1 MSISTVKSW
10 PNMTSR
16 EEVRFLADLVFKRSS
31 GDHTLVTVQDHNGGT
46 TRFAN
51 NQVIQ
56 NVNTRRGT
64 LTVMV
69 ACGRRHGEA
78 STSDFT
84 AGAALE
90 TLNRAERI
98 ARVSPEDE
106 EFLPP
111 PLPQRY
117 PIVNTFLEETALAGP
132 ARRLEY
138 VQEAIGQCR
147 MENLQAAGIVSS
159 CHTAMGVAASSGLFA
174 FEDRTD
180 SRFSITVQAAEAT
193 GWASAAHR
201 SIDQLKIQERT
212 LQAIRKAQRG
222 SGAKE
227 IPPGRYPVVLEPAAV
242 AGLLTWFMSMLDAK
256 AYEKGT
262 SPFWGKLGELVI
274 DPRLSLLNRPDHPDL
289 LGLSFGPDGL
299 PTTVFRWID
308 HGSLKSLVHD
318 RYSAKKHG
326 IDPIPTLESPVLEGE
341 EPTSPR
347 VEDLIRTTE
356 RGLLITNFW
365 YIRAVNPSDL
375 TLTGMTRDGT
385 FLIEDGQIT
394 RPVRNLRFHESPL
407 RVFMLVDGFTRPAEA
422 VTPETGK
429 LLVPA
434 MKIREFTFTSVTR
447 F

>member
-1 MSISTVKSW
+1 
-10 PNMTSR
+10 MTSC
-16 EEVRFLADLVFKRSS
+16 EEFRFLADLVLKRSS
-31 GDHTLVTVQDHNGGT
+31 GDHTLVMVQDHNGGT

-51 NQVIQ
+51 NQVVQ

-64 LTVMV
+64 LAVMV
-69 ACGRRHGEA
+69 AYGQRHGEA
-78 STSDFT
+78 STADFA
-84 AGAALE
+84 AGAVQDALA
-90 TLNRAERI
+90 RAERI

-111 PLPQRY
+111 PPPQHY
-117 PIVNTFLEETALAGP
+117 STVNTFREETAVAGP

-159 CHTAMGVAASSGLFA
+159 FHAAVGVAASTGLFA
-174 FEDRTD
+174 FEDRTE
-180 SRFSITVQAAEAT
+180 SRFSITVQAADAT

-201 SIDQLKIQERT
+201 SIDHLKIQERT

-222 SGAKE
+222 AGAKE

-242 AGLLTWFMSMLDAK
+242 AGLLTWFMWMLDAK

-262 SPFWGKLGELVI
+262 SPFQGKLGKPVI
-274 DPRLSLLNRPDHPDL
+274 DPRFSLLNRPDHPSL
-289 LGLSFGPDGL
+289 LGQSFGQEGL
-299 PTTVFRWID
+299 PTTPCRWID
-308 HGSLKSLVHD
+308 RGTLRMLAYD
-318 RYSAKKHG
+318 RFSAKTRG
-326 IDPIPTLESPVLEGE
+326 IDPIPTLESPLLQGE
-341 EPTSPR
+341 EPTVAR
-347 VEDLIRTTE
+347 VDDLIRRTE
-356 RGLLITNFW
+356 RGLFISNFW

-385 FLIEDGQIT
+385 FLIEEGQIT
-394 RPVRNLRFHESPL
+394 RPLRNLRFHESPL
-407 RVFMLVDGFTRPAEA
+407 RAFNLVDGFTPPTEA
-422 VTPETGK
+422 VTSETGK

-434 MKIREFTFTSVTR
+434 MAIREFTFTSVTR